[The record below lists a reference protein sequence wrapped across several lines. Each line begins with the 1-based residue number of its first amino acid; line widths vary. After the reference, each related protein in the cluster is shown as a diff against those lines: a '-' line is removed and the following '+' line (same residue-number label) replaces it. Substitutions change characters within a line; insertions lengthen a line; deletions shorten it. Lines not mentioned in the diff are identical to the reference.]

1 MINSSYKKGNN
12 QFLLN
17 IDDLSVD
24 DKFLFGNPK
33 VLMIDSG
40 TSFTHFPYKLYSEVL
55 GWLKTNKTLRNLFD
69 SSDSCISKDSFKD

>member
-1 MINSSYKKGNN
+1 VINSSYKKGNN

-55 GWLKTNKTLRNLFD
+55 G
-69 SSDSCISKDSFKD
+69 